1 MSQIC
6 RSSKNVSKDNSRSK
20 FVKIVACILAVAFL
34 MVSGCSNGDKKENK
48 ASNSTSSTAQQSSK
62 TANSPESALSK
73 FGIKGKVINSTY
85 GNHKDGF
92 MANVDNKIY
101 IVDLKNDQVASVEN
115 YSFIANVINKY
126 RGGASDHNVLIP
138 QFLIYNDKQHG
149 KDDQLGEWRG
159 KDHFL
164 PVYIIIQGDA
174 AGNIKAN
181 GKMSSGKG
189 AAPSHYQGYLEEQKD
204 IDLGNLF
211 LREIVPFMGPLANV
225 VAAPPA
231 SKPAGQQGGASAAKT
246 GTKMELSPEERQKL
260 SIFFSNFAE
269 AWGNNSDHYSFAYDA
284 ATPTQLAVFGIK
296 HNVINRKSVLVNGY
310 KVPVAEVKEAVRKY
324 LGRDFDPYINY
335 RLFQY
340 EGNCMWISTLMN
352 RINMGDAA
360 IQSMYNNGDGTYT
373 AYVTVN
379 AIKEVE
385 TEAPPTKET
394 WQATLTVSPYDSGRY
409 VLRAWKRL

>member
-1 MSQIC
+1 MSIV
-6 RSSKNVSKDNSRSK
+6 RKDWQNLLNDTLRTK
-20 FVKIVACILAVAFL
+20 AVKIIAFVLALAFL
-34 MVSGCSNGDKKENK
+34 IVSGCSNTDKKENK
-48 ASNSTSSTAQQSSK
+48 DTKATTQTSQQQ
-62 TANSPESALSK
+62 NSPEAALSK
-73 FGIKGKVINSTY
+73 FGVKGKVISSTY
-85 GNHKDGF
+85 GSTNEGF
-92 MANVDNKIY
+92 LANVDNRIY
-101 IVDLKNDQVASVEN
+101 LVDLKNNQVATVEN
-115 YSFIANVINKY
+115 FAYVVNDMRNQQN
-126 RGGASDHNVLIP
+126 GGSSGRIIP
-138 QFLIYNDKQHG
+138 QFLIYDDKHG
-149 KDDQLGEWRG
+149 KDDDKGEWRG
-159 KDHFL
+159 NNHFL
-164 PVYIIIQGDA
+164 PIYILIKFDG
-174 AGNIKAN
+174 AGNVQSD

-189 AAPSHYQGYLEEQKD
+189 AAPSHYQGYIEEQKN

-211 LREIVPFMGPLANV
+211 LKTVVPFTSAMVPAT
-225 VAAPPA
+225 AAPTPSRPA
-231 SKPAGQQGGASAAKT
+231 VASQPVTASKT

-409 VLRAWKRL
+409 VLRAWKKM

>member
-6 RSSKNVSKDNSRSK
+6 RNSKSVSEGNLRSK
-20 FVKIVACILAVAFL
+20 FVKIAACILAVAFL

-48 ASNSTSSTAQQSSK
+48 ASNSASSTAQQSSK

-115 YSFIANVINKY
+115 YSFIANEINKY
-126 RGGASDHNVLIP
+126 RGGASEHNVLIP

-181 GKMSSGKG
+181 GNMSSGKG

-211 LREIVPFMGPLANV
+211 LKEIVPFMGPLANV

-231 SKPAGQQGGASAAKT
+231 SKPAGQQGSASAAKT
-246 GTKMELSPEERQKL
+246 GTKMELSAAEQQKL
-260 SIFFSNFAE
+260 SVFFSNFAE
-269 AWGNNSDHYSFAYDA
+269 AWGNSDFYNFAYDA
-284 ATPTQLAVFGIK
+284 AKPMQLTLFGIK
-296 HNVINRKSVLVNGY
+296 HNAINRKFVLVDRY
-310 KVPVAEVKEAVRKY
+310 KVPLAEVKAAVRKY
-324 LGRDFDPYINY
+324 MGRDFDPYTKEKY
-335 RLFQY
+335 FSY
-340 EGNCMWISTLMN
+340 GGNCVWIDPKAAGFS
-352 RINMGDAA
+352 MGDATL
-360 IQSMYNNGDGTYT
+360 QSMYNNGDGTYT

-379 AIKEVE
+379 AIEDR
-385 TEAPPTKET
+385 EADIPPVKKT
-394 WQATLTVSPYDSGRY
+394 WQAILTVSPYDSSRY

>member
-1 MSQIC
+1 MRKVLSLIIAIMSIVLFAGC
-6 RSSKNVSKDNSRSK
+6 GGNKDAKDNNSGK
-20 FVKIVACILAVAFL
+20 AV
-34 MVSGCSNGDKKENK
+34 
-48 ASNSTSSTAQQSSK
+48 SSTAQQSETPK
-62 TANSPESALSK
+62 TPEEALSK
-73 FGIKGKVINSTY
+73 FGVKGKVISSTY
-85 GNHKDGF
+85 GSTPEGF
-92 MANVDNKIY
+92 MANVDNRIY
-101 IVDLKNDQVASVEN
+101 LVDLKNKQIATVEN
-115 YSFIANVINKY
+115 FAYVVNDMRNQQN
-126 RGGASDHNVLIP
+126 GGSSGRIIP
-138 QFLIYNDKQHG
+138 QFLIYDDKHG
-149 KDDQLGEWRG
+149 KDDDKGEWRSNN
-159 KDHFL
+159 HFL
-164 PVYIIIQGDA
+164 PVYILIKFDG
-174 AGNIKAN
+174 AGNVQLD

-189 AAPSHYQGYLEEQKD
+189 AAPSHYHGYLEEQKN

-211 LREIVPFMGPLANV
+211 LKTVVPFTSAMVPAT
-225 VAAPPA
+225 AAPTPSRPA
-231 SKPAGQQGGASAAKT
+231 VASQPVTASKT

-409 VLRAWKRL
+409 VLRAWKKM